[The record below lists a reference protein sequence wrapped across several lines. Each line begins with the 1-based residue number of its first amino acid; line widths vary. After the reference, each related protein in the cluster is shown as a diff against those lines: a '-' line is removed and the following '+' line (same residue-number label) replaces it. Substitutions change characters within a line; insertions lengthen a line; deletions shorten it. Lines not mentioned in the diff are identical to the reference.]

1 MNAQEIYFTLSGVI
15 FLIWLLAGSN
25 SQTRIYALFPTALS
39 ILSLVVLLSSG
50 EINNTMYWITLIVN
64 LIAAGIFGTVSILG
78 KITYQGNLFAKF
90 LFHLFFRLGAPVV
103 FFWTLVEMVT

>member
-25 SQTRIYALFPTALS
+25 SQTEIYALFPTTLS

-50 EINNTMYWITLIVN
+50 EINSTLYWITLIVN
-64 LIAAGIFGTVSILG
+64 LIAAGIFGIVSIAG
-78 KITYQGNLFAKF
+78 KITFQGNLFTKF
-90 LFHLFFRLGAPVV
+90 PFHLFIRLGAPVV
-103 FFWTLVEMVT
+103 FIWTLVEMAT